1 MQLSIRIICDRSIAE
16 AVKQQVNALTNYL
29 NLSNDHTFLPYWK
42 DERCVISE
50 LSTDIEDPD
59 YSKIQQYIKSIS
71 GTENIILLR
80 KIRFSRTVFQY
91 HNYAVFLCNSQNCYE
106 IIQASV
112 FIRCS
117 IGKEP

>member
-16 AVKQQVNALTNYL
+16 AVKQRVNALTNYL

-59 YSKIQQYIKSIS
+59 YNKIQQYIKSIS
-71 GTENIILLR
+71 GTENITQCSSSDSWECAY
-80 KIRFSRTVFQY
+80 F
-91 HNYAVFLCNSQNCYE
+91 
-106 IIQASV
+106 ASIDELHTNPNIAFV
-112 FIRCS
+112 TCS
-117 IGKEP
+117 IFKD